1 MKTEDAIQVFA
12 PEVTGA
18 IVKSEIESQLDAAHK
33 YPRNLTTFK
42 ENAIMLATQDNETA
56 ESCIYHRPV
65 GDGKIAEGMSIR
77 LAEIVMNYYGNIRV
91 AVRIVAQTEREVIV
105 QGVAIDLESNASSM
119 SDGKALTVK
128 KNDQPYSESQRIVV
142 AKATL
147 AKARRDAIFQ
157 IVPRAVCKPV
167 MDAIKAKLRAELEIK
182 VSSKTESKTKG
193 KHKKETKKT
202 LPGNVKRALAWTDKI
217 GASRKDVYRVLEIND
232 ASEIGSDQIIK
243 LMGLRTAIEKEGIP
257 TQSIFEDIA
266 EQKQDDKKEEIE
278 SKKEK
283 IKNNSIQQDL
293 GLV

>member
-1 MKTEDAIQVFA
+1 MNDGIQVFT

-33 YPRNLTTFK
+33 YPRNLTLFK
-42 ENAIMLATQDNETA
+42 ENAIMLATQDMETA

-77 LAEIVMNYYGNIRV
+77 MAEIVASYYGNIRV
-91 AVRIVAQTEREVIV
+91 VVRIISQTDREVMV

-128 KNDQPYSESQRIVV
+128 KNGQPYSESQRIVV

-147 AKARRDAIFQ
+147 AKARRDVIFQ
-157 IVPRAVCKPV
+157 IIPRPLCKPI
-167 MDAIKAKLRAELEIK
+167 MDAVKAKLRAELESK
-182 VSSKTESKTKG
+182 VNQETKPKTKR
-193 KHKKETKKT
+193 KSKKETKKT
-202 LPGNVKRALAWTDKI
+202 LPGNVQRALVWTDSI
-217 GASRKDVYRVLEIND
+217 GAARKDVYRVLEIENEY
-232 ASEIGSDQIIK
+232 EIGSDHIIK

-257 TQSIFEDIA
+257 MKSIFEDVA